1 MIELKKSRNDAY
13 EALEIISSSLNE
25 QDYLELLSSDDP
37 HKLLQ
42 EIDLVSNEQL
52 NQILALNSHA
62 IFSMLK
68 EMRSA

>member
-1 MIELKKSRNDAY
+1 MVQ
-13 EALEIISSSLNE
+13 EAFEIISSSLNE
-25 QDYLELLSSDDP
+25 RDYLELLSSDDP

-52 NQILALNSHA
+52 DQILVLNSHA

-68 EMRSA
+68 EIRSA

>member
-1 MIELKKSRNDAY
+1 MKKQYRNDAY
-13 EALEIISSSLNE
+13 EALRIISSSLN
-25 QDYLELLSSDDP
+25 QRDYLELLSSDDP

-68 EMRSA
+68 EIRSA